1 MDRPSRPQR
10 VTDGRLARRRLAFMW
25 AYGRAS
31 LRPLARLARRGAWR
45 VLEIPF
51 ALLLLFW
58 EWGWRPLSALL
69 GQLKHLR
76 LVARFEAWVVTLPP
90 YPSLAIF
97 ALPAVAILPL
107 KLLALWLIANGH
119 TIYAA
124 LLFIGA
130 KVVGTALVARL
141 FVLLQP
147 KLMSIAWFKHGYDTL
162 MPWKEHAFA
171 AIRASWAWRYGAIV
185 KARVS
190 RTART
195 FLTMTVIPL
204 KRRAVDNIRRLIRS
218 STTIK

>member
-1 MDRPSRPQR
+1 VDRPSQSRR

-25 AYGRAS
+25 AYARAS
-31 LRPLARLARRGAWR
+31 LRPLARLAGRAMWR
-45 VLEIPF
+45 ALEIPF

-69 GQLKHLR
+69 GQLRHLR

-90 YPSLAIF
+90 YPSLAVF

-107 KLLALWLIANGH
+107 KLIALWLITGGH

-130 KVVGTALVARL
+130 KVIGTALVARL

-147 KLMSIAWFKHGYDTL
+147 KLMAIGWFKRAYDIV
-162 MPWKEHAFA
+162 MPWKERVFA
-171 AIRASWAWRYGAIV
+171 AIRASWAWRYGRIV

-190 RTART
+190 RIAHHVVATT
-195 FLTMTVIPL
+195 LIPMKQRL
-204 KRRAVDNIRRLIRS
+204 VEIIRRLLRS